1 MSDHRGSAGV
11 YVLCFAKVY
20 SCSNSQTRR
29 FDAWGADQSGWAA
42 SPCSPSR
49 GLPSLFPHVNVEPME
64 SQTPSITVIDA
75 RSQYGRHA
83 SELAHRPAHQKRAWP
98 FPTTRIAD
106 RAGQSGH
113 IIFCGSGACRTSLF
127 FYKPCM
133 TIRYCQTRT
142 MVLTRRV
149 RRGGVV
155 GARPALEV
163 QNGLR
168 LDRTDRTKATN
179 PAWH

>member
-1 MSDHRGSAGV
+1 MED
-11 YVLCFAKVY
+11 
-20 SCSNSQTRR
+20 TR
-29 FDAWGADQSGWAA
+29 
-42 SPCSPSR
+42 PS
-49 GLPSLFPHVNVEPME
+49 SHIAPHIKSEHGPFRPHE
-64 SQTPSITVIDA
+64 SQTVPGNPD
-75 RSQYGRHA
+75 
-83 SELAHRPAHQKRAWP
+83 
-98 FPTTRIAD
+98 
-106 RAGQSGH
+106 
-113 IIFCGSGACRTSLF
+113 IFCGSGACRTSLF

-133 TIRYCQTRT
+133 TIRCCQTRT